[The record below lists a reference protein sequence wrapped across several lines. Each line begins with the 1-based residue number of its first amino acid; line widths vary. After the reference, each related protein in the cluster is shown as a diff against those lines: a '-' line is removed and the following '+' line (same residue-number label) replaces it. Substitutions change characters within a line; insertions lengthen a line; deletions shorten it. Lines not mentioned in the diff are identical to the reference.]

1 MHQNTQSTTL
11 PVKSPPPWALD
22 AVQLWLEE
30 EDKEES
36 RRIGELK
43 ERQKQRQRAIE
54 EEYKKRQE
62 QASRQSDHSK
72 L

>member
-1 MHQNTQSTTL
+1 MHHNTEPTTL
-11 PVKSPPPWALD
+11 SVTSFRPSAFD
-22 AVQLWLEE
+22 TVQLWLEE

-43 ERQKQRQRAIE
+43 ERQKQKQKAIV

-62 QASRQSDHSK
+62 QSSRLSEHSK
-72 L
+72 P